1 MTIAD
6 RLPRPRRGTSVAEFL
21 RPCHYRIMDV
31 VLWIIVAVTLA
42 VAEIFT
48 TTLFLLMF
56 SAGALA
62 AAAAAGLGAPI
73 AVQGGVFVL
82 VSALTLGAVR
92 PALRRHRSA
101 RNAVGMGTDTM
112 QGAFAVVVEQVGIE
126 HGMVRFDG
134 ELWQARALEGFGEY
148 GPGERVRIV
157 DVSDGTVL
165 VWRDDLP
172 GLSEID
178 N

>member
-1 MTIAD
+1 
-6 RLPRPRRGTSVAEFL
+6 
-21 RPCHYRIMDV
+21 MDV
-31 VLWIIVAVTLA
+31 LLWIIVAVALG

-62 AAAAAGLGAPI
+62 AAAAAGLGASVP
-73 AVQGGVFVL
+73 VQGGVFVV
-82 VSALTLGAVR
+82 VSALTLAAVR
-92 PALRRHRSA
+92 PALRRHLGS
-101 RNAVGMGTDTM
+101 RNVVGMGTATM
-112 QGAFAVVVEQVGIE
+112 QGAAAVVVEHVDTE
-126 HGMVRFDG
+126 HGMVRIDG
-134 ELWQARALEGFGEY
+134 ELWQARALEGFGTY
-148 GPGERVRIV
+148 VPGERVRIV

-172 GLSEID
+172 GISDTE